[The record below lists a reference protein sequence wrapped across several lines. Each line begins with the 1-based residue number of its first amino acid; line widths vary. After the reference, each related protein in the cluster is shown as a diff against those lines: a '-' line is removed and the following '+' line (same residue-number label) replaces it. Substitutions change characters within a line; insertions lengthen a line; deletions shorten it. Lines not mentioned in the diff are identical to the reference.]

1 MKSAPANTKRQ
12 QKIPVVGVREKK
24 MFLPAL
30 EVGVMLQD
38 SPL

>member
-1 MKSAPANTKRQ
+1 MKSAPANTKGQ

-30 EVGVMLQD
+30 EVGVALQD